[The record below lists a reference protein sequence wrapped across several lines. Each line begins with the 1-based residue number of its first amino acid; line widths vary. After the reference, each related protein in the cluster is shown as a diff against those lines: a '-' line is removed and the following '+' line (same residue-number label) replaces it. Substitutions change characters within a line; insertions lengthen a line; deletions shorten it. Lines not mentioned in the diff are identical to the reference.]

1 MAIRRRETKSE
12 DGGVGAPEWML
23 TYSDCMTLLL
33 TFFVLLISFSSFDE
47 KVYRK
52 VESAFTE
59 GLSSIG
65 VRPVR
70 DNLALESRPQIVH
83 EQELV
88 EGSEQPTVEGQYES
102 NPNQSLDFLDFQ
114 NQKVFLL
121 RSDRVFLGRGTRISR
136 RGAQLLSDIAVLLKA
151 TGDRIVVSEHGL
163 ENGDPDAQRHRE
175 DPRDLGLRRA
185 WYVMEFLAV
194 RQGLEKTRF
203 SLSSEGTVAMESL
216 LQSSL
221 FAGSTRNGAAGR
233 SFRERVVEITALERS
248 LYR

>member
-1 MAIRRRETKSE
+1 MAIRRRENKSE

-47 KVYRK
+47 KVYRRL
-52 VESAFTE
+52 ESAFNE
-59 GLSSIG
+59 GLSSIA

-88 EGSEQPTVEGQYES
+88 EGSEQPTVKGKYES
-102 NPNQSLDFLDFQ
+102 NPSQSLDFLDFQ

-121 RSDRVFLGRGTRISR
+121 RSDRVFWGRGTRLSR
-136 RGAQLLSDIAVLLKA
+136 HGAQLLTDIAVLLEA

-163 ENGDPDAQRHRE
+163 ENGDPDAQRRRE

-185 WYVMEFLAV
+185 WYVMEFLTV
-194 RQGLEKTRF
+194 RQGLDKTRF
-203 SLSSEGTVAMESL
+203 SLSSEGTVATESL

-221 FAGSTRNGAAGR
+221 FAGPTRSGAAGR
-233 SFRERVVEITALERS
+233 SSGERVIEITALERS

>member
-1 MAIRRRETKSE
+1 MAIRRRENRSE

-59 GLSSIG
+59 GLSSIA

-70 DNLALESRPQIVH
+70 DNLALESRPEIVH

-88 EGSEQPTVEGQYES
+88 EGSEQPTVKGKYEA

-121 RSDRVFLGRGTRISR
+121 RSNRVFLGRGTRLSR
-136 RGAQLLSDIAVLLKA
+136 QGAQLLSDIAVLLEA

-163 ENGDPDAQRHRE
+163 QDSGPDAQSPPE
-175 DPRDLGLRRA
+175 DRGNLGLRRA
-185 WYVMEFLAV
+185 WYVTNFLAV
-194 RQGLEKTRF
+194 RHGLEKTRF
-203 SLSSEGTVAMESL
+203 SISSEGTVAMESL

-221 FAGSTRNGAAGR
+221 FAGSKRNGAVGR
-233 SFRERVVEITALERS
+233 SFRERVIEITTLERS
-248 LYR
+248 LYH